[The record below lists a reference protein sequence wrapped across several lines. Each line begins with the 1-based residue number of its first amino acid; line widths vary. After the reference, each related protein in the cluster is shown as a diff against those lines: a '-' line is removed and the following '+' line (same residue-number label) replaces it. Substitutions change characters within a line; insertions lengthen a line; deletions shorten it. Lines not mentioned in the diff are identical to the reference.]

1 MLELILA
8 SGNPH
13 KAEEFA
19 ELFQGKI
26 QVAPAPA
33 ALEPEESGESYLEN
47 ALIKARSYYD
57 AFKRPALADDS
68 GLSVDALPELLGVR
82 SARFCPDKPSYAD
95 KCRELLRLLDEGQL
109 ERAAHFTCV
118 LCFYLSPDEIYFFE
132 GRVHGQIGRVL
143 KGEHGFGYDPI
154 FVPTRN
160 EEDGKSLAELPEW
173 KNQNSHRAKAVRE
186 ALQFFQKSGMT

>member
-8 SGNPH
+8 SSNAH

-26 QVAPAPA
+26 LVTPAPT
-33 ALEPEESGESYLEN
+33 ALDPEESGESYLEN
-47 ALIKARSYYD
+47 ALIKAQSYYE

-68 GLSVDALPELLGVR
+68 GLNVEALPELLGVR
-82 SARFCPDKPSYAD
+82 SARFCPEKPSYAD

-109 ERAAHFTCV
+109 ERTAHFTCV

-132 GRVHGQIGRVL
+132 GRVHGQIGREL

-160 EEDGKSLAELPEW
+160 EEDGKSLAELPQW